1 MAHLGQRSCCFVFGT
16 YGVEQRFLGK
26 GRRFFLHRAGICWSL
41 QRDPK
46 KILFTPRK
54 TNMSP
59 ENQWLEDVFPI
70 EIDAFYGTC

>member
-16 YGVEQRFLGK
+16 YGVEQRFLEK

-41 QRDPK
+41 QTDRQ
-46 KILFTPRK
+46 IAFSLLLTPRK

-59 ENQWLEDVFPI
+59 ENQWLEDVCPI
-70 EIDAFYGTC
+70 EIVAF